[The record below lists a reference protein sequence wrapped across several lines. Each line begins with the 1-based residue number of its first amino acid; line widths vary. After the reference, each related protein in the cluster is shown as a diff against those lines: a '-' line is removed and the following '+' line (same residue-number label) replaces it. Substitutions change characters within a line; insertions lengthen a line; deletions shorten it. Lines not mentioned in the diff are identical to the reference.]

1 MSDIGAA
8 AITTGSNI
16 ISDIFNMGSA
26 ESNRRKQVKSQKE
39 LTKFNADQQ
48 LRLFEETGYGAQ
60 VRQMENAGLNPGLIY
75 SQGGRGGDSSLNASS
90 GVDVPYVEKTNMMDI
105 ALKSAQVEMLKS
117 QAEKNIADAE
127 KTKGVDTDEG
137 KARIEN
143 LQQGVKTAKAQEAW
157 LKVETDLKAIEQYEK
172 IASQE
177 DRLDY
182 IKYYTKQALHNAKIA
197 ENEEWLSSE
206 TKKNKRDIIRA
217 IAIQGFLQNELT
229 KENITKTKEEVRE
242 ITNRINQKWMEIRQT
257 ANKMD
262 IEKFKA
268 EIEAE
273 FPTTGKAIGK
283 ALTEIY
289 DLFGGDR
296 DENERVRTVDKK
308 DW

>member
-75 SQGGRGGDSSLNASS
+75 SQGGKGGDSSLNASS

-182 IKYYTKQALHNAKIA
+182 IKYYTKQALHNASIA

-217 IAIQGFLQNELT
+217 NAIQGFLQNELT
-229 KENITKTKEEVRE
+229 KETLQKLKKKLEKLQIELTKNGWKLVKQLTKW
-242 ITNRINQKWMEIRQT
+242 I
-257 ANKMD
+257 
-262 IEKFKA
+262 
-268 EIEAE
+268 
-273 FPTTGKAIGK
+273 
-283 ALTEIY
+283 
-289 DLFGGDR
+289 
-296 DENERVRTVDKK
+296 
-308 DW
+308 

>member
-8 AITTGSNI
+8 AIATGGNI
-16 ISDIFNMGSA
+16 ISDIFNMGSS

-75 SQGGRGGDSSLNASS
+75 SQGGKGGDSSLNASS
-90 GVDVPYVEKTNMMDI
+90 GVDVPYVEKSNMMDI

-137 KARIEN
+137 KARIES

-157 LKVETDLKAIEQYEK
+157 LKVESDLKAIEQYEK
-172 IASQE
+172 LASQE

-182 IKYYTKQALHNAKIA
+182 IKFYTKQALHNASIA

-217 IAIQGFLQNELT
+217 NAIQGFLQNELT
-229 KENITKTKEEVRE
+229 KENIAKTKEEVRE
-242 ITNRINQKWMEIRQT
+242 IANRINQKWMEISQT
-257 ANKMD
+257 ADKID

-273 FPTTGKAIGK
+273 FPTTGKATGK

-289 DLFGGDR
+289 DLFGGNR
-296 DENERVRTVDKK
+296 DENERIRTVDKK

>member
-75 SQGGRGGDSSLNASS
+75 SQGGKGGDSSLNASS
-90 GVDVPYVEKTNMMDI
+90 GVDVPYVEKSNMMDI

-182 IKYYTKQALHNAKIA
+182 IKYYTKQALHNASIA

-217 IAIQGFLQNELT
+217 NAIQGFLQNELT

-242 ITNRINQKWMEIRQT
+242 ITNRINQKWMEISQT

>member
-48 LRLFEETGYGAQ
+48 LRLFEETRYGAQ

-75 SQGGRGGDSSLNASS
+75 SQGGKGGDSSLNASS
-90 GVDVPYVEKTNMMDI
+90 GVDVPYVEKSNMMDI

-182 IKYYTKQALHNAKIA
+182 IKYYTKQALHNASIA

-217 IAIQGFLQNELT
+217 NAIQGFLQNELT

-242 ITNRINQKWMEIRQT
+242 ITNRINQKWMEISQT

>member
-75 SQGGRGGDSSLNASS
+75 SQGGKGGDSSLNASS
-90 GVDVPYVEKTNMMDI
+90 GVDVPYVEKSNMMDI

-182 IKYYTKQALHNAKIA
+182 IKYYTKQALHNANIA

-257 ANKMD
+257 ANKID